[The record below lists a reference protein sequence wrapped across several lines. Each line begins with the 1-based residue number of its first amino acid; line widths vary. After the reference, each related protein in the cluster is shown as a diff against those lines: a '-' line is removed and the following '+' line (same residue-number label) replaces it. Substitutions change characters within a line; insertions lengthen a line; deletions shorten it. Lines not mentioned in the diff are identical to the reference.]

1 MKRLTLILF
10 ALLSFQPFVA
20 RSQETKTGQIPLHAL
35 SLKTIKKSKSGDIL
49 VAGWVCDAI
58 ASYEKLFLMKCNSQ
72 GDVLWLKTYPYEA
85 GGPSSRLALRELV
98 DGQWI
103 IALRFR
109 PGLGGKD
116 FIMKIDQEGKEVWA
130 EYRRYGEAREAF

>member
-1 MKRLTLILF
+1 MKRLTIILF

-20 RSQETKTGQIPLHAL
+20 RSQETTTGQIPLHAL
-35 SLKTIKKSKSGDIL
+35 NLKTIKKSKSGDIL

-58 ASYEKLFLMKCNSQ
+58 ASYKELFVMKCDSL
-72 GDVLWLKTYPYEA
+72 GDVLWLRTYPYEA
-85 GGPSSRLALRELV
+85 GDHSSRLALRELV

-109 PGLGGKD
+109 PGLEGKE
-116 FIMKIDQEGKEVWA
+116 FVMKIDQEGKEVWA
-130 EYRRYGEAREAF
+130 EYWHYWEVCIEN